1 MKPKHQMKLKD
12 QLVLLPA
19 VIVAFGAVDGTNIV
33 EGLTRSRLSVRA

>member
-12 QLVLLPA
+12 QFVLLPA

-33 EGLTRSRLSVRA
+33 EGLTRSRLTVRA